1 MHLVDKITQIH
12 SQLEIKHGASPLE
25 IPWEFLTQLSGK
37 SLILLDLRK
46 VNRVLGI
53 ISIATLDLDPCP
65 SWQVEVAQEMTCRW
79 I

>member
-1 MHLVDKITQIH
+1 MYLLDKITQIH

-25 IPWEFLTQLSGK
+25 IHWEFLTQLSGK

-46 VNRVLGI
+46 VVRVLGI
-53 ISIATLDLDPCP
+53 ISVATLDLDPYR
-65 SWQVEVAQEMTCRW
+65 SWQVEVTQEKTCRW